1 MCSIIKYV
9 TAIFIFSS
17 CGLGLKTHSHL
28 CYYAGTECS
37 VLSETEFLF
46 VLTWP
51 RKMADYNLVK
61 S

>member
-1 MCSIIKYV
+1 MFHLC
-9 TAIFIFSS
+9 FINQLEDGRQHSFSS
-17 CGLGLKTHSHL
+17 HL
-28 CYYAGTECS
+28 YSYAGTECS

-51 RKMADYNLVK
+51 RKMADYNLDYNQ